1 MSFDSSKYSQSL
13 LPTFSMSFLKKSNYN
28 PHIIF
33 IVIFIVMIIFM
44 IIFIIAFLIIFMS
57 VFIIIFII
65 VFTIIFIIIF
75 MIIFLI
81 VFLIIFMSIFGPLNI
96 CLYITTNEIM
106 RCSFP
111 TQFRFQIT
119 MKAQCPLE
127 VQIVNYNVEI
137 DK

>member
-1 MSFDSSKYSQSL
+1 MSLNSSKYSQSL
-13 LPTFSMSFLKKSNYN
+13 LPTILMSFLKKSNYN

-33 IVIFIVMIIFM
+33 IVMIIVMIIFM
-44 IIFIIAFLIIFMS
+44 
-57 VFIIIFII
+57 IIFII

-81 VFLIIFMSIFGPLNI
+81 VFLIIYLSIFGPLNI

>member
-44 IIFIIAFLIIFMS
+44 IIFIIVFLIIFMS
-57 VFIIIFII
+57 
-65 VFTIIFIIIF
+65 IFIIIF
-75 MIIFLI
+75 MII
-81 VFLIIFMSIFGPLNI
+81 FLIIFMSIFGPLNI